1 MTDETDAGPDVE
13 QLRRAAGLLPVRE
26 RLAKYR
32 RIDHIKLHPKQLE
45 FVNLGATVSER
56 ALFAGSQQGKSL
68 TGAYELVH
76 HLCGDYDSSWRGR
89 RFDHPINAWAIGPTS
104 QHSRDVLQQKLCGDI
119 AILDGLIPLE
129 SYAPNGVIRSHGLG
143 GAIDQIK
150 IKHKSGGISTLTFR
164 SFDQGRERL
173 QGAGIETI
181 WCDEDCPIDVYSELV
196 ARTIST
202 RGIVY
207 CTFTPI
213 KGCLPVAQRFLQ
225 EQSPARGHVIMTL
238 SDALHIPPD
247 RHEAIIASIP
257 EHERDARVYGI
268 PSAGEGK
275 VFQVPEQMIVED
287 PLEYIPDYWP
297 MAWGIDFGHT
307 KNHPFAAVLAARD
320 TSQDI
325 IHIIAAVRM
334 AGGLP
339 INHAAL
345 MRSALDGRAGDA
357 VCIWPHDGH
366 VPSRESNRS
375 TAQLYKA
382 EGLRMAPTH
391 ATFPHGG
398 FDFEAGISAMHQRL
412 ANGKLRVARHL
423 AEWFQEYRMY
433 HRVDGLVNKINDDLM
448 SATRILCIAIRM
460 AKPLEDHRP
469 GWRQGEPYRR
479 QGGVQ
484 IARDMDWDPFQP
496 YKGGE

>member
-1 MTDETDAGPDVE
+1 MT
-13 QLRRAAGLLPVRE
+13 
-26 RLAKYR
+26 
-32 RIDHIKLHPKQLE
+32 
-45 FVNLGATVSER
+45 
-56 ALFAGSQQGKSL
+56 
-68 TGAYELVH
+68 
-76 HLCGDYDSSWRGR
+76 
-89 RFDHPINAWAIGPTS
+89 
-104 QHSRDVLQQKLCGDI
+104 
-119 AILDGLIPLE
+119 
-129 SYAPNGVIRSHGLG
+129 
-143 GAIDQIK
+143 
-150 IKHKSGGISTLTFR
+150 
-164 SFDQGRERL
+164 
-173 QGAGIETI
+173 
-181 WCDEDCPIDVYSELV
+181 DEDCPIDVYSELV

-207 CTFTPI
+207 ATFTPI

-247 RHEAIIASIP
+247 RHESIIASIP

-334 AGGLP
+334 HGGLP

-345 MRSALDGRAGDA
+345 LRSALDGRAGDA

-398 FDFEAGISAMHQRL
+398 FDFEAGISAMHQRM

-423 AEWFQEYRMY
+423 SEWFQEYRMY
-433 HRVDGLVNKINDDLM
+433 HRIDGLVNKINDDLM

-484 IARDMDWDPFQP
+484 IARDMNWDVFEPF
-496 YKGGE
+496 KGG